1 MQTAVTVV
9 YYVMT
14 LYFLAAMAANFIKT
28 RDLQKSIL
36 YLLVMTPFVMRLCR
50 LK

>member
-1 MQTAVTVV
+1 MQIAVTVV
-9 YYVMT
+9 YYVLT
-14 LYFLAAMAANFIKT
+14 LGFLAAMVTNFVKT
-28 RDLQKSIL
+28 RDLQKSVL

>member
-1 MQTAVTVV
+1 MQTGVTVL
-9 YYVMT
+9 YYAMA
-14 LYFLAAMAANFIKT
+14 LYFLAAMIINVIKT
-28 RDLQKSIL
+28 RDLQRSIL